1 MRRSILAITTVV
13 VSLFAS
19 QCLAADDQKPAD
31 QSSAG
36 RPVIAPD
43 AHLKAVSNGTQNRLM
58 KFLDSTTTTPTDS
71 TILDNGA
78 DVFLTQPSGRLFFY
92 PNVNG
97 TYINGT
103 STSMMLHGYGGTITL
118 ANADTIVNGFGT
130 GAWSSALTVNG
141 SGTGNTTAGL
151 AVNNS
156 AGGSLM
162 YVRND
167 GNVGIGTAAPLAPL
181 HVIGL
186 MRSDNRIESRFGGSD
201 TAGSGASIFL
211 GDTVGDWVGLQLSS
225 SKDLHF
231 WTQDNG
237 WNVPKMTLKASGK
250 FGIGT
255 TDPQTLFH
263 VRSDLNGSD
272 VVRISNVNAGTLAY
286 AALQFGIN
294 GNDFA
299 GAVFQNS
306 TNNLAYGGAG
316 SVNIGTIASYP
327 VSIVAGNSSKL
338 VVLPNGSVGIGTLT
352 PGSGLVGAQEA
363 PLHLYSTQDKN
374 TFFLVQNASNSLNAV
389 AVLRTQA
396 DIANLNFAS
405 HASART
411 VSRYGLTLGGWN
423 EVLSWAGNG
432 LVIGTS
438 NSTPMVFGTNSVD
451 RIHIN
456 SNGNVGI
463 NTNNPL
469 YTLEVNGTI
478 KATQVIGAT
487 YQDVAEWVPAT
498 TKMAP
503 GTVVVLNRDHKN
515 EVMPSAHAYDTA
527 VAGVVSAQPGLI
539 LGEASDSKA
548 QIATTGRVKVHV
560 IADSGPI
567 GIGDLLVTSDKSG
580 MAMKS
585 QPIDF
590 GGVALHRPGTVIGKA
605 LEPLQSGEGDIL
617 VLLSLQ

>member
-1 MRRSILAITTVV
+1 LRRSVFAITVVV

-19 QCLAADDQKPAD
+19 QCLAADDQKPSD
-31 QSSAG
+31 QSTAG

-43 AHLKAVSNGTQNRLM
+43 AHLKAVSNATLNRLM
-58 KFLDSTTTTPTDS
+58 KYDASGNPSDSLVS
-71 TILDNGA
+71 ESGG
-78 DVFLTQPSGRLFFY
+78 DVFLLQPSGRLFFY

-97 TYINGT
+97 SYINGT

-118 ANADTIVNGFGT
+118 TNADTIVNGFGT

-141 SGTGNTTAGL
+141 AGTSSATAGL
-151 AVNNS
+151 NVNDY
-156 AGGSLM
+156 AGTSLL

-167 GNVGIGTAAPLAPL
+167 GNVGIGTAAPAARL
-181 HVIGL
+181 HVTGL
-186 MRSDNRIESRFGGSD
+186 IRTDSRLESRLGGSD

-211 GDTVGDWVGLQLSS
+211 GDSVGDWAGLQLSS
-225 SKDLHF
+225 TKDLNF
-231 WTQDNG
+231 WTQDNT
-237 WNVPKMTLKASGK
+237 WNVPKMTLKPAGK

-255 TDPQTLFH
+255 TDPQTLLH
-263 VRSDLNGSD
+263 VRSDLNGAEG
-272 VVRISNVNAGTLAY
+272 VRITNVNAGTLGY
-286 AALQFGIN
+286 ASLQFGIN
-294 GNDFA
+294 GNDVA

-306 TNNLAYGGAG
+306 TNNAGYGGPG
-316 SVNIGTIASYP
+316 SVNIGTVGSYP
-327 VSIVAGNSSKL
+327 VSIITGNSSK
-338 VVLPNGSVGIGTLT
+338 VFVLPNGSVGIGTST
-352 PGSGLVGAQEA
+352 PGSGMTSVQEA
-363 PLHLYSTQDKN
+363 PLHLYSAQDKN
-374 TFFLVQNASNSLNAV
+374 TFLLVQNSANSLNATAIV
-389 AVLRTQA
+389 RTQA
-396 DIANLNFAS
+396 DTANLNFAS
-405 HASART
+405 HATSRT

-438 NSTPMVFGTNSVD
+438 NTAPMVLGTNSVD

-498 TKMAP
+498 THMEP
-503 GTVVVLNRDHKN
+503 GTVVVLNRAHKN
-515 EVMPSAHAYDTA
+515 EVMPSARAYDTA

-560 IADSGPI
+560 IANSGPI

-585 QPIDF
+585 EPLDL
-590 GGVALHRPGTVIGKA
+590 GGVAIHRPGTVIGKA